1 MNRQDELARR
11 YRRRL
16 ALYPRAYRR
25 EHEEEML
32 AVLLECARP
41 GQEFPR
47 VVESLDLIWG
57 ALRMRLRLRQVYRG
71 NIGSDALA
79 AFSLLAPLLL
89 AGPVLATLML
99 HLVHAPPAPGPHVR
113 ERFPMMSEMYYAAIA
128 AERGVNLAM
137 AGQLA
142 VAIAVVLRRRRL
154 ALAVITVVLA
164 LWIIDARYGFRSLNT
179 VGELLLTCYAME
191 ATALIVSPGPRR
203 GLQLLSWTSGTVLAA
218 AAAALTVSW
227 TLTMGLANGGAFTSA
242 AAAEVNRKAVLALVI
257 LAAGVFLFS
266 HLGRYVVMLFAG
278 MLCPLVLN
286 LGWLFFTI
294 FVPTTT
300 QAFTIKYLPP
310 VLALCAVVA
319 VAFRHRNRRFPDRPH
334 GTTAIK
340 GTRPT

>member
-11 YRRRL
+11 YRQRL
-16 ALYPRAYRR
+16 ALYPRAYRH

-32 AVLLECARP
+32 AVLLECAQP

-89 AGPVLATLML
+89 AGPALATLML
-99 HLVHAPPAPGPHVR
+99 QLVHGPPAPGA
-113 ERFPMMSEMYYAAIA
+113 MSSEVYAAAIA
-128 AERGVNLAM
+128 AARGVSLAM
-137 AGQLA
+137 TGQLA

-164 LWIIDARYGFRSLNT
+164 VWVIDSRFGFRSLDT
-179 VGELLLTCYAME
+179 VGELLLTCYALE
-191 ATALIVSPGPRR
+191 AIALIASPGPRR
-203 GLQLLSWTSGTVLAA
+203 GLRLLSWKSGPVLVV
-218 AAAALTVSW
+218 AAAALTVTW
-227 TLTMGLANGGAFTSA
+227 TLTMRFAYGGAFPSGRE
-242 AAAEVNRKAVLALVI
+242 AELSGLAVLALVM
-257 LAAGVFLFS
+257 LAAGVALFS
-266 HLGRYVVMLFAG
+266 QLGRYVVVLFAG
-278 MLCPLVLN
+278 MLCPFVFN
-286 LGWLFFTI
+286 LGSLGGAVYI
-294 FVPTTT
+294 PTTE
-300 QAFTIKYLPP
+300 QAFAVQYLPP
-310 VLALCAVVA
+310 VLALCAIVA
-319 VAFRHRNRRFPDRPH
+319 VAFRRRSSRFPDHPH